1 MSSRVLS
8 LIGNLWPRK
17 IRPTG
22 AAVFVPARLG
32 IEGLP
37 KEVTEI
43 RPGGLY
49 VVLLP
54 PERET
59 LPLLA
64 GTLAQGLHAGSRMAV
79 CDVAPTSLSHPL
91 SQRLA
96 HVANSELLSRNL
108 ALFAY
113 DSTLLEAPAN
123 NLWELVRSLESQ
135 HLQQTDCLLM
145 MSAERLLPT
154 QSRPA
159 LQHQL
164 RVLGEWHAHHKV
176 AGLYVAHGDDALWRE
191 LQRQAEWL
199 DGLACLAMD
208 RHRMA
213 WTVPAWR
220 GMGNDIGKGSYP
232 LGARPDGDLYSLGM
246 HQEEA
251 GVMQPVTD
259 EHRVLTCWNPSR
271 FGQSA
276 PVNWDILDTPEELM
290 SEALAGAVGATV
302 ILEYHGMDSYETVAR
317 QVHQLRLSCGRR
329 LKILVREVDSRIN
342 YEQEMQLY
350 FIGATRILRLDMP
363 LSDCFR
369 AISAL
374 KGQWF
379 WRPIEPDFDAFLASA
394 NTGEGYGYLPPID
407 FTTTTDEF
415 MRCSQNTHVD
425 SVLVR
430 LTLRSDQHH
439 LAAINAFRPD
449 RPGMFITTDDKHLH
463 LFLFACPASDV
474 DAVMGR
480 IFDQPVSSL
489 FAFYEIIVIQKEIEE
504 ELERL
509 RYNTEFAGFTDYS
522 ELLKPV
528 ASSVH

>member
-8 LIGNLWPRK
+8 LFRGLWPRLAS
-17 IRPTG
+17 PTG

-32 IEGLP
+32 VDGLP
-37 KEVTEI
+37 PEVTEI

-54 PERET
+54 PDHEVM
-59 LPLLA
+59 PLLA
-64 GTLAQGLHAGSRMAV
+64 GSLAHGLHVGSRMAV
-79 CDVAPTSLSHPL
+79 CDVAPTRLSGEL
-91 SQRLA
+91 SRRLA
-96 HVANSELLSRNL
+96 HIAAPELLARNL
-108 ALFAY
+108 SLFAY
-113 DSTLLEAPAN
+113 DPALLEQPGN
-123 NLWELVRSLESQ
+123 NLWELVRTLENQ
-135 HLQQTDCLLM
+135 HLQQSDCLLM
-145 MSAERLLPT
+145 LSAEQLLPT
-154 QSRPA
+154 QPRPG

-164 RVLGEWHAHHKV
+164 RVLGEWHAYHKV
-176 AGLYVAHGDDALWRE
+176 AGLYVVHGDDNLWRE

-208 RHRMA
+208 QHRMV
-213 WTVPAWR
+213 WQVSAWR
-220 GMGNDIGKGSYP
+220 GMDDGIGSGAYP
-232 LGARPDGDLYSLGM
+232 LGARPNGDLYSLGL
-246 HQEEA
+246 HQEEPGLSKPA
-251 GVMQPVTD
+251 AD

-271 FGQSA
+271 LGQSA
-276 PVNWDILDTPEELM
+276 PVNWDILDTTEELM
-290 SEALAGAVGATV
+290 TEALGGAVGATV
-302 ILEYHGMDSYETVAR
+302 ILEYRGMESYETLAR
-317 QVHQLRLSCGRR
+317 QVHRLRLGCGRR
-329 LKILVREVDSRIN
+329 LKIMVREVSSRIN

-350 FIGATRILRLDMP
+350 HIGATRIMRVDMT
-363 LSDCFR
+363 LSECFR

-394 NTGEGYGYLPPID
+394 HTGDGYGYLPPVD
-407 FTTTTDEF
+407 FMATSDEF
-415 MRCSQNTHVD
+415 MRCSQNTNVD

-449 RPGMFITTDDKHLH
+449 RPGMFITTDDKHLY

-480 IFDQPVSSL
+480 IFEQPVGSL

-509 RYNTEFAGFTDYS
+509 RYNTEYAGFTDYS
-522 ELLKPV
+522 DLLKPV
-528 ASSVH
+528 PASVH

>member
-8 LIGNLWPRK
+8 LFKGLWPQLAK
-17 IRPTG
+17 PTG

-32 IEGLP
+32 VEGLP
-37 KEVTEI
+37 PEVTEI

-54 PERET
+54 PEREVM
-59 LPLLA
+59 PLLA
-64 GTLAQGLHAGSRMAV
+64 GSLAHGLHVGSRMAV
-79 CDVAPTSLSHPL
+79 CDVAPSALAAELRQRLSHIAAP
-91 SQRLA
+91 
-96 HVANSELLSRNL
+96 ELLALNL
-108 ALFAY
+108 SLYAY
-113 DSTLLEAPAN
+113 DRALLEQPVN
-123 NLWELVRSLESQ
+123 NLWEFVRTLESQ
-135 HLQQTDCLLM
+135 RLQESDCLLM
-145 MSAERLLPT
+145 LSAEQLLPA

-159 LQHQL
+159 LQRQL
-164 RVLGEWHAHHKV
+164 RVLGEWHAYHKV
-176 AGLYVAHGDDALWRE
+176 AGLYVVHGDDSLWRE
-191 LQRQAEWL
+191 LQRQTEWL

-208 RHRMA
+208 QHRMI
-213 WTVPAWR
+213 WQVPTWR
-220 GMGNDIGKGSYP
+220 GMGDDIGSGAYP
-232 LGARPDGDLYSLGM
+232 LGARPNGDLYSLGL

-251 GVMQPVTD
+251 GLSKPAAD

-271 FGQSA
+271 RGQSA
-276 PVNWDILDTPEELM
+276 PVNWDIFDTPEELM
-290 SEALAGAVGATV
+290 DEALAGAVGATI
-302 ILEYHGMDSYETVAR
+302 ILEYHGMDSYEALAR
-317 QVHQLRLSCGRR
+317 QVHRLRLACGRR
-329 LKILVREVDSRIN
+329 LKIIVREVESRIN

-350 FIGATRILRLDMP
+350 HIGATRIMRVDMT
-363 LSDCFR
+363 LSECFR

-394 NTGEGYGYLPPID
+394 HTGEGYGYLPPTD
-407 FTTTTDEF
+407 FMATTDEF
-415 MRCSQNTHVD
+415 MRCSQNTNVD

-480 IFDQPVSSL
+480 IFDQPVGSL

-509 RYNTEFAGFTDYS
+509 RYNTEYAGYTDYS
-522 ELLKPV
+522 DLLKP
-528 ASSVH
+528 AEASVH

>member
-8 LIGNLWPRK
+8 LLRNLWPRQAGA
-17 IRPTG
+17 TG
-22 AAVFVPARLG
+22 AAVFLPARLG

-37 KEVTEI
+37 RDVTDI

-54 PERET
+54 PEREVM
-59 LPLLA
+59 PLLA
-64 GTLAQGLHAGSRMAV
+64 GALAHGLHVGSHMAV
-79 CDVAPTSLSHPL
+79 CDIAPATLSDEL
-91 SQRLA
+91 GQRLA
-96 HVANSELLSRNL
+96 HIAAPEVLARNL
-108 ALFAY
+108 SLFAY
-113 DSTLLEAPAN
+113 DRALLEKPAD
-123 NLWELVRSLESQ
+123 NLWELVRTLENQ
-135 HLQQTDCLLM
+135 QLQQIDCLLM
-145 MSAERLLPT
+145 LSAEQLLPT

-164 RVLGEWHAHHKV
+164 RVLGEWHAYHKV
-176 AGLYVAHGDDALWRE
+176 AGLYVVRGDDSLWRE

-208 RHRMA
+208 RHRMI

-220 GMGNDIGKGSYP
+220 GMGDGIGAGSYP
-232 LGARPDGDLYSLGM
+232 LGARPNGDLYSLGL

-251 GVMQPVTD
+251 GLARPVSD

-271 FGQSA
+271 LGQSA
-276 PVNWDILDTPEELM
+276 PVNWDIFDTPGELM
-290 SEALAGAVGATV
+290 DEALAGAVGATI
-302 ILEYHGMDSYETVAR
+302 ILEYQGMDSYEALAR
-317 QVHQLRLSCGRR
+317 QVHQLRLACGRR
-329 LKILVREVDSRIN
+329 LKIIVREVASRIN

-350 FIGATRILRLDMP
+350 SIGATRIMRVDMT
-363 LSDCFR
+363 LSECFR

-394 NTGEGYGYLPPID
+394 HTGEGYGYLPPAD
-407 FTTTTDEF
+407 FTSTTDEF
-415 MRCSQNTHVD
+415 MRCSQNTNVD

-480 IFDQPVSSL
+480 IFDQPVGSL

-509 RYNTEFAGFTDYS
+509 RYNTEYTGYTDYS

-528 ASSVH
+528 AASVH